1 VSVSGFP
8 PPACRRGRDGAGRT
22 GSGGNSH
29 TPPAGLEPPQ
39 NRDQLSLEALV
50 VRIERAIANAER
62 DGAHGAIA
70 SNHALIL
77 KIIEMVNEQNAA
89 EHQFAGAMTADQIME
104 LMIGE
109 LGPDDTIEIA
119 DKMREAAP
127 NRQVEQALIVS

>member
-1 VSVSGFP
+1 MV
-8 PPACRRGRDGAGRT
+8 PAGLGP
-22 GSGGNSH
+22 GGNSH

-104 LMIGE
+104 LMIG
-109 LGPDDTIEIA
+109 
-119 DKMREAAP
+119 REAAP

>member
-1 VSVSGFP
+1 MSGFRP
-8 PPACRRGRDGAGRT
+8 AACRRGRDGTGRT
-22 GSGGNSH
+22 GSGGNPH

-104 LMIGE
+104 LMIEE
-109 LGPDDTIEIA
+109 LSPDDMIEIA

-127 NRQVEQALIVS
+127 SRQAEQALIVS